1 VVVVYGNLL
10 MPIQGEKQ
18 QKFKHYQKL
27 LLLAQKA
34 QHCES
39 REKAQKILIK
49 VRKIQKKIRQLEADD
64 E

>member
-1 VVVVYGNLL
+1 

-18 QKFKHYQKL
+18 QKFKHYKKL